1 MAVVDPS
8 VLDEARS
15 LLSQGLSYT
24 RVSQLLGVARSSL
37 YRNINPETKE
47 KQKIAQAKWNE
58 INKDKVSQAQRKWRK
73 QNPRKLNFD
82 QRQRKKEANIRW
94 AKNNPNKVKAINQK
108 SYRKHRAKKLQIV
121 KLWREKNRERV
132 QQRHRAWLKNNIA
145 KTRAINANRR
155 RQKRNAPGPH
165 SIIEKLMVE
174 NYYQQAQ
181 KLSQST
187 GVEYHVDHIWPLSKG
202 GPHLPWNLQVITA
215 RENLVKH
222 NKI

>member
-8 VLDEARS
+8 ILDEARS

-47 KQKIAQAKWNE
+47 KQKNAQAKWNE

-94 AKNNPNKVKAINQK
+94 AKNNLNKVKAINQK
-108 SYRKHRAKKLQIV
+108 SYCKHRAKKLQIV

-155 RQKRNAPGPH
+155 RQN
-165 SIIEKLMVE
+165 
-174 NYYQQAQ
+174 
-181 KLSQST
+181 
-187 GVEYHVDHIWPLSKG
+187 
-202 GPHLPWNLQVITA
+202 IT
-215 RENLVKH
+215 RRFTRRCRRSR
-222 NKI
+222 